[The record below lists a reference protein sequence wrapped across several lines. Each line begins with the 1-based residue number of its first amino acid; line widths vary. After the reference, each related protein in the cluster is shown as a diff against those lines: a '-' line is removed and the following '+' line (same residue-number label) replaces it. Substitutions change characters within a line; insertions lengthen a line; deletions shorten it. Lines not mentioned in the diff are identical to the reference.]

1 LRPVQAEGPC
11 VGKRIIWILISIF
24 LHPVAVVLMLVNLY
38 GRPDLNTSQKVIW
51 TVVGLVWGLGPT
63 LYVLVGGGALW

>member
-1 LRPVQAEGPC
+1 M
-11 VGKRIIWILISIF
+11 GKRILWILISVF
-24 LHPVAVVLMLVNLY
+24 LHPVAVVLMLINLY
-38 GRPDLNTSQKVIW
+38 GPPDLNTSQKIIW